1 MITGAYD
8 VAARGA
14 HAVQPGLLDA
24 WRRLLIARARDD
36 TAGSATRSCLVVA
49 PHPDD
54 ETLGCGATIARKRA
68 AGTDVTV
75 VVVADGRYAQ
85 RRSSIVT
92 PAQLAEIRAAEL
104 VAACRAL
111 GVADADIV
119 QLGHEDTCVDGV
131 VDDVA
136 ATLHELIAR
145 QRPQEILV
153 CSGLDHHP
161 DHRAVNRA
169 VHRAVRDMTGD
180 SNAGV
185 LVPPQIR
192 EYPVWSWIDGPWL
205 DQRQRTPL
213 GRAVH
218 LVGDPLSSLL
228 RGRPE
233 VVATGDFL
241 SAKRA
246 ALAAHESQT
255 TRMTQEPEWAV
266 MDDELLDLFLGDV
279 EVFLTRSPIDRSTR
293 RC

>member
-14 HAVQPGLLDA
+14 HAAQPRLLEA
-24 WRRLLIARARDD
+24 WRRLLIARAHDD
-36 TAGSATRSCLVVA
+36 TARSAGRSCVVVA

-85 RRSSIVT
+85 RQSSIVT
-92 PAQLAEIRAAEL
+92 PADLAEIRATEL
-104 VAACRAL
+104 LAACRAL

-119 QLGHEDTCVDGV
+119 QLRHEDTFVDRV

-136 ATLHELIAR
+136 STLHELIAR
-145 QRPQEILV
+145 KRPREILV

-169 VHRAVRDMTGD
+169 VHRAVRAATSDVTG
-180 SNAGV
+180 V
-185 LVPPQIR
+185 RPPPQVR

-213 GRAVH
+213 GRAMH
-218 LVGDPLSSLL
+218 LVGDPLTSLR
-228 RGRPE
+228 RGRPD
-233 VVATGDFL
+233 VVATGEFL
-241 SAKRA
+241 PAKRA
-246 ALAAHESQT
+246 ALAAHASQT
-255 TRMTQEPEWAV
+255 TRLTDEPDWAV
-266 MDDELLDLFLGDV
+266 MDGGMLDLFLGDV
-279 EVFLTRSPIDRSTR
+279 EVFLTGSPIDRRTQ